1 MNLLDMVKDQVT
13 GSLGSQAAKFLGE
26 SESSV
31 GKALDG
37 IFPVLLGK
45 MADTAED
52 SNGLGKLFDMAK
64 GQDTSILDDIGGL
77 FGGGAGNVAKIMN
90 GGSGVLNLLL
100 GNSTGGLIDKIA
112 GFSGLKGSAAS
123 SLIKM
128 AAPFLMSMVGRHIKN
143 KALDAVGFG
152 KFLGEQKSHIK
163 SSMPQG
169 LLSSL
174 GAGFL
179 GKGAS
184 AVSGLASDGMDA
196 GKKIVGGATGAAG
209 KVVGGASDAAGK
221 VVGGA
226 ADAGKKLVGGVGNVA
241 GSAANMAGDVG
252 GAAVKTG
259 GSILRWL
266 IPLAILLGVAGW
278 FGIGPGLGGAA
289 DAAKGAVAK
298 TADMAGDAAK
308 GAADMAGDA
317 AKGAADMA
325 GDAAGAAG
333 DAMKG
338 AAGAVGGMFGKIDEA
353 AKGALDKIKF
363 GAGSAGSE
371 MMKFI
376 DGGFKGDG
384 RFTFKN
390 LTFATGSANIDGATA
405 AEVDNMAAILKAY
418 PGVKVNV
425 EGYTDNTG
433 NADAN
438 VQLSQARANAVKA
451 RLMAKGIDAAR
462 VNTKGFGAAKPVA
475 DNGTAEGRAQN
486 RRIEMVIM
494 K

>member
-26 SESSV
+26 SESGV

-37 IFPVLLGK
+37 IFPLLLGK
-45 MADTAED
+45 MADTADD
-52 SNGLGKLFDMAK
+52 SNGLGKLFDLAK
-64 GQDTSILDDIGGL
+64 GQDASILDNIGGL
-77 FGGGAGNVAKIMN
+77 FGGGAGNVAKLMN

-143 KALDAVGFG
+143 KALDAVGLG
-152 KFLGEQKSHIK
+152 KFLGGQRQHVK
-163 SSMPQG
+163 SSMPSG

-184 AVSGLASDGMDA
+184 AVSGIAGDGMDA
-196 GKKIVGGATGAAG
+196 GKKLVGN
-209 KVVGGASDAAGK
+209 ASDAAGK

-226 ADAGKKLVGGVGNVA
+226 ADAGKKV
-241 GSAANMAGDVG
+241 VG
-252 GAAVKTG
+252 GAANVVGGAANTVGNVGEAAVKSG
-259 GSILRWL
+259 GSLLRWL
-266 IPLAILLGVAGW
+266 LPLVLLIGALGFFFKDSI
-278 FGIGPGLGGAA
+278 FG
-289 DAAKGAVAK
+289 DATNLAKGAVEK
-298 TADMAGDAAK
+298 TANVAK
-308 GAADMAGDA
+308 DGV
-317 AKGAADMA
+317 
-325 GDAAGAAG
+325 
-333 DAMKG
+333 KG
-338 AAGAVGGMFGKIDEA
+338 AAGAVGDVAKGAGDAVKGAAGAMGDMFGKIDAA
-353 AKGALDKIKF
+353 AKKALDGIKF
-363 GAGSAGSE
+363 TAGSAGSE
-371 MMKFI
+371 MMKYI
-376 DGGFKGDG
+376 NGGFKGDG

-390 LTFATGSANIDGATA
+390 LTFATGSAQIDGATA
-405 AEVDNMAAILKAY
+405 VEVDNMAAILKAY
-418 PGVKVNV
+418 PGVKVKV

-438 VQLSQARANAVKA
+438 VQLSKARAEAVKA
-451 RLMAKGIDAAR
+451 RLMAKGIDATRLSAQ
-462 VNTKGFGAAKPVA
+462 GFGAARPAA

>member
-1 MNLLDMVKDQVT
+1 MVKDQVT

-26 SESSV
+26 SESGV

-37 IFPVLLGK
+37 IFPLLLGK
-45 MADTAED
+45 MADTADD
-52 SNGLGKLFDMAK
+52 SNGLGKLFDLAK
-64 GQDTSILDDIGGL
+64 GQDASILDNIGGL
-77 FGGGAGNVAKIMN
+77 FGGGAGNVAKLMN

-143 KALDAVGFG
+143 KALDAVGLG
-152 KFLGEQKSHIK
+152 KFLGGQRQHVK
-163 SSMPQG
+163 SSMPSG

-184 AVSGLASDGMDA
+184 AVSGIAGDGMDA
-196 GKKIVGGATGAAG
+196 GKKLVGNAG
-209 KVVGGASDAAGK
+209 DAAGR

-226 ADAGKKLVGGVGNVA
+226 ADAGKKVVGGAANVVGGAANTVGNVA
-241 GSAANMAGDVG
+241 TKSGGGLMKWLLPLLFILGALGVWQSGILNKAGDV
-252 GAAVKTG
+252 
-259 GSILRWL
+259 
-266 IPLAILLGVAGW
+266 
-278 FGIGPGLGGAA
+278 
-289 DAAKGAVAK
+289 AKGAAEK
-298 TADMAGDAAK
+298 TANVAGDAAK
-308 GAADMAGDA
+308 GAAGAVGDVAKGAGDA
-317 AKGAADMA
+317 V
-325 GDAAGAAG
+325 
-333 DAMKG
+333 KG
-338 AAGAVGGMFGKIDEA
+338 AAGAMGDMFGKIDAA
-353 AKGALDKIKF
+353 AKKALDGIKF
-363 GAGSAGSE
+363 TAGSAGSE
-371 MMKFI
+371 MMKYI
-376 DGGFKGDG
+376 NGGFKGDG

-390 LTFATGSANIDGATA
+390 LTFATGSAQIDGATA
-405 AEVDNMAAILKAY
+405 VEVDNMAAILKAY
-418 PGVKVNV
+418 PGVKVKV

-438 VQLSQARANAVKA
+438 VQLSKARAEAVKA
-451 RLMAKGIDAAR
+451 RLMAKGIDATRLSAQ
-462 VNTKGFGAAKPVA
+462 GFGAARPAA

>member
-13 GSLGSQAAKFLGE
+13 GSLVSNASKFLGE
-26 SESSV
+26 SESGV

-37 IFPVLLGK
+37 IFPALLGK

-52 SNGLGKLFDMAK
+52 GNGLAKLFDMAK
-64 GQDTSILDDIGGL
+64 GADAGILDNIDGL
-77 FGGGAGNVAKIMN
+77 FGGGAGNVAKLMN
-90 GGSGVLNLLL
+90 GGSGILNLLL
-100 GNSTGGLIDKIA
+100 GNSTGGMIDKLA

-143 KALDAVGFG
+143 KALDAVGLG
-152 KFLGEQKSHIK
+152 KFLGSQRQHAQAG
-163 SSMPQG
+163 MPSG

-174 GAGFL
+174 GGSFL

-184 AVSGLASDGMDA
+184 AVTGLASDGMDA
-196 GKKIVGGATGAAG
+196 GKKVVGGVGNAAG
-209 KVVGGASDAAGK
+209 KVVGGATDAAGK

-226 ADAGKKLVGGVGNVA
+226 ADAAGKVVGGAADLAGN
-241 GSAANMAGDVG
+241 VG

-266 IPLAILLGVAGW
+266 IPLALLLAIGGW
-278 FGIGPGLGGAA
+278 FGLGPGLGGAA
-289 DAAKGAVAK
+289 DAAKGAVEK
-298 TADMAGDAAK
+298 TAGAAGDMAKGAGNMAGDAVKGAAGAAGNMAK
-308 GAADMAGDA
+308 GAAD
-317 AKGAADMA
+317 
-325 GDAAGAAG
+325 
-333 DAMKG
+333 AM
-338 AAGAVGGMFGKIDEA
+338 GGVFGKIDEA
-353 AKGALDKIKF
+353 AKSALGSIKF
-363 GAGSAGSE
+363 GAGSAGES

-390 LTFATGSANIDGATA
+390 LTFATGSANINGATA
-405 AEVDNMAAILKAY
+405 VEVDNMAAILKAY
-418 PGVKVNV
+418 PGVMVMV

-433 NADAN
+433 DAKAN
-438 VQLSQARANAVKA
+438 LDLSQARANAVKA
-451 RLMAKGIDAAR
+451 RLMGQGIAGNR
-462 VNTKGFGAAKPVA
+462 VKTKGFGSDNPKA
-475 DNGTAEGRAQN
+475 DNGTAEGRAMN
-486 RRIEMVIM
+486 RRIEMVIA

>member
-26 SESSV
+26 SESGV

-64 GQDTSILDDIGGL
+64 GQDAGILDNIGGL
-77 FGGGAGNVAKIMN
+77 FGGGAGNVAKLMN
-90 GGSGVLNLLL
+90 GGSGILNLLL

-128 AAPFLMSMVGRHIKN
+128 AAPFLMSMVGKHIKN
-143 KALDAVGFG
+143 KALDAVGLG
-152 KFLGEQKSHIK
+152 KFLGGQRANVQ
-163 SSMPQG
+163 SSMPSG

-179 GKGAS
+179 EKGAS
-184 AVSGLASDGMDA
+184 AVSGLAGDGMDA
-196 GKKIVGGATGAAG
+196 GKKLVGGAT
-209 KVVGGASDAAGK
+209 DAAGK

-226 ADAGKKLVGGVGNVA
+226 ADAGKKVVGGAANVV
-241 GSAANMAGDVG
+241 GSAANTVG
-252 GAAVKTG
+252 NVGQAATG
-259 GSILRWL
+259 GGGGIMKWL
-266 IPLAILLGVAGW
+266 IPLLLILGGLGIWQSGILSKAGNAAKDAAEKTANVAG
-278 FGIGPGLGGAA
+278 
-289 DAAKGAVAK
+289 DAAKGAAGAV
-298 TADMAGDAAK
+298 GDAAK

-317 AKGAADMA
+317 AKGAADMMGSA
-325 GDAAGAAG
+325 
-333 DAMKG
+333 
-338 AAGAVGGMFGKIDEA
+338 FGKVDEM
-353 AKGALDKIKF
+353 AKKALDGIKF
-363 GAGSAGSE
+363 KAGSAGSQ

-384 RFTFKN
+384 RFTFRN
-390 LTFATGSANIDGATA
+390 LTFATGSANIDAATA
-405 AEVDNMAAILKAY
+405 VEVDNMAAILKTY
-418 PGVKVNV
+418 PGVKVNI

-433 NADAN
+433 QAATN
-438 VQLSQARANAVKA
+438 VELSKARAEAVKA
-451 RLMAKGIDAAR
+451 RLMVKGIDAAR
-462 VNTKGFGAAKPVA
+462 LSAKGFGAANPAA

>member
-1 MNLLDMVKDQVT
+1 MVKDQVT

-26 SESSV
+26 SESGV

-45 MADTAED
+45 MADTADD

-64 GQDTSILDDIGGL
+64 GQDAGILDNIGGL
-77 FGGGAGNVAKIMN
+77 FGGGAGNVAKLMN
-90 GGSGVLNLLL
+90 GGSGILNLLL

-152 KFLGEQKSHIK
+152 KFLGGQRQHIK
-163 SSMPQG
+163 SSMPTG

-174 GAGFL
+174 GDGFL
-179 GKGAS
+179 GKSAS
-184 AVSGLASDGMDA
+184 AVSGIAGDGMDA
-196 GKKIVGGATGAAG
+196 GKKIIGGAT
-209 KVVGGASDAAGK
+209 DAAGK

-226 ADAGKKLVGGVGNVA
+226 ADAGKKV
-241 GSAANMAGDVG
+241 VG
-252 GAAVKTG
+252 GAANVVGGAANTVSNVGQAATG
-259 GSILRWL
+259 GGGIMKWL
-266 IPLAILLGVAGW
+266 IPLILLLGALGVW
-278 FGIGPGLGGAA
+278 KSGILGGSA
-289 DAAKGAVAK
+289 DAAKGAVEK

-325 GDAAGAAG
+325 KD
-333 DAMKG
+333 
-338 AAGAVGGMFGKIDEA
+338 AAGAVGGVFGNVNEA
-353 AKGALDKIKF
+353 AKKMLDGVKF
-363 GAGSAGSE
+363 TTGSAGSQ
-371 MMKFI
+371 MMDYIK
-376 DGGFKGDG
+376 GGFKGDG

-405 AEVDNMAAILKAY
+405 VEVDNMASILKAY
-418 PGVKVNV
+418 PGVKVIV

-433 NADAN
+433 DAGAN
-438 VQLSQARANAVKA
+438 VTLS
-451 RLMAKGIDAAR
+451 
-462 VNTKGFGAAKPVA
+462 
-475 DNGTAEGRAQN
+475 
-486 RRIEMVIM
+486 
-494 K
+494 

>member
-26 SESSV
+26 SESGV

-45 MADTAED
+45 MADTADD

-64 GQDTSILDDIGGL
+64 GQDASILDDIGGL
-77 FGGGAGNVAKIMN
+77 FGGGAGNVAKLMN

-152 KFLGEQKSHIK
+152 KFLGEQRGNIQ

-196 GKKIVGGATGAAG
+196 GKKIVGGAT
-209 KVVGGASDAAGK
+209 DAAGK

-266 IPLAILLGVAGW
+266 IPLLILLGVAGW

-289 DAAKGAVAK
+289 DAAKGAVEK

-338 AAGAVGGMFGKIDEA
+338 AAGAIGGMFGKIDEV

-363 GAGSAGSE
+363 TAGSAGSE

-405 AEVDNMAAILKAY
+405 VEVDNMAAILKAY

-451 RLMAKGIDAAR
+451 RLMAKGINAAR
-462 VNTKGFGAAKPVA
+462 VNTKGFGAANPVA